1 MKNFCHILNEIKAYL
16 QPQLQQVE
24 SVIEDAL
31 RSDVSLL
38 DATNRSLRD
47 NPGKMMRPS
56 LALLCA
62 AAVGTPNQDTIKF
75 AAAAELLHNATLLHD
90 DVVDC
95 AQQRRGRPTVAS
107 FLNPHASVLIGDFWL
122 VKAVKTILEASCNT
136 GRVTRIFAAT
146 LGHLA
151 QGELLQMEKAVKGDT
166 TQQDYERIIYCKTA
180 SLFEASALSA
190 AISVNAPQ
198 EYVKAMGEFARL
210 LGMAFQ
216 VKDDWMDYAAG
227 EPALG
232 KPVGIDLKEQK
243 ITQPLLSALEGAE
256 NEADIRD
263 KVVRIA
269 DSPELC
275 REVLEFVKSRG
286 GVEKSALKVD
296 HFIEMA
302 IGQLDFLPEGP
313 ARNRLVTIARY
324 VGERG
329 K

>member
-1 MKNFCHILNEIKAYL
+1 MKEIKAYL
-16 QPQLQQVE
+16 QPWLGKVE

-38 DATNRSLRD
+38 DATNRSLRE

-62 AAVGTPNQDTIKF
+62 DAVGAPNDDTIKF

-95 AQQRRGRPTVAS
+95 ASERRGRPTVAS
-107 FLNPHASVLIGDFWL
+107 FLNPHASVLLD
-122 VKAVKTILEASCNT
+122 ASNNT
-136 GRVTRIFAAT
+136 DRVTRIFAAT

-151 QGELLQMEKAVKGDT
+151 EGELLQMEKAVKGDT

-190 AISVNAPQ
+190 AVSVGAPEHSIQ
-198 EYVKAMGEFARL
+198 AMGEFARL

-227 EPALG
+227 EDALG

-243 ITQPLLSALEGAE
+243 ITQPLLCALEGAD
-256 NEADIRD
+256 NEADIRE
-263 KVVRIA
+263 KVTRIA
-269 DSPELC
+269 DNPELG

-286 GVEKSALKVD
+286 GIEKSALKVD
-296 HFIEMA
+296 QFIQKA
-302 IGQLDFLPEGP
+302 IGQLDFLPEGT
-313 ARNRLVTIARY
+313 AKDRLVIIARF

>member
-1 MKNFCHILNEIKAYL
+1 MNEIKAYL

-38 DATNRSLRD
+38 DATNRSLRH

-198 EYVKAMGEFARL
+198 EYVKALGEFARL

>member
-1 MKNFCHILNEIKAYL
+1 MKEIKAYL
-16 QPQLQQVE
+16 QPQLDKVE
-24 SVIEDAL
+24 RVIEDAL

-38 DATNRSLRD
+38 EATNRSLRE

-56 LALLCA
+56 LALLSA
-62 AAVGTPNQDTIKF
+62 AAVGTPNEDTIKF

-95 AQQRRGRPTVAS
+95 ALERRGRPTVAS
-107 FLNPHASVLIGDFWL
+107 FLNPHASVLIGDYWL
-122 VKAVKTILEASCNT
+122 VKAVNSILGANQNT
-136 GRVTRIFAAT
+136 DRVIRIFAAT

-166 TQQDYERIIYCKTA
+166 TQGDYERIIYCKTA

-190 AISVNAPQ
+190 AISVNAP
-198 EYVKAMGEFARL
+198 EEEVRALGEFARL

-216 VKDDWMDYAAG
+216 VKDDWMDYASG
-227 EPALG
+227 EDALG

-243 ITQPLLSALEGAE
+243 ITQPLLCALEGAE
-256 NEADIRD
+256 NEADIRS

-269 DSPELC
+269 DNPALA

-286 GVEKSALKVD
+286 GIEKSALKVD
-296 HFIEMA
+296 QLIGKA

-313 ARNRLVTIARY
+313 AKDRLVTIARY

>member
-1 MKNFCHILNEIKAYL
+1 MKEIKAYL
-16 QPQLQQVE
+16 QPQLDKVE
-24 SVIEDAL
+24 RVIEDAL

-38 DATNRSLRD
+38 EATNRSLRE

-62 AAVGTPNQDTIKF
+62 AAVGTPNEDTIKF

-95 AQQRRGRPTVAS
+95 ASERRGRPTVAS
-107 FLNPHASVLIGDFWL
+107 FLNPHASVLIGDYWL
-122 VKAVKTILEASCNT
+122 VKAVNSILGANQNT
-136 GRVTRIFAAT
+136 DRVIKIFAAT

-166 TQQDYERIIYCKTA
+166 TQKDYERIIYCKTA

-190 AISVNAPQ
+190 AISVNAP
-198 EYVKAMGEFARL
+198 EEEVKALGEFARL

-216 VKDDWMDYAAG
+216 VKDDWMDYASG
-227 EPALG
+227 EDALG

-243 ITQPLLSALEGAE
+243 ITQPLLCALEGAE
-256 NEADIRD
+256 NEADIRS

-269 DSPELC
+269 DNPALA

-286 GVEKSALKVD
+286 GIEKSALKVD
-296 HFIEMA
+296 QLIGKA

-313 ARNRLVTIARY
+313 AKDRLVTIARY

>member
-1 MKNFCHILNEIKAYL
+1 MKEIKAYL
-16 QPQLQQVE
+16 QPWLDKVE

-38 DATNRSLRD
+38 EATNRSLRE

-62 AAVGTPNQDTIKF
+62 AAVGAPNEDTIKF

-95 AQQRRGRPTVAS
+95 ASERRGRPTVAS
-107 FLNPHASVLIGDFWL
+107 FLNPHASVLIGDYWL
-122 VKAVKTILEASCNT
+122 VKAVSTILGASRNT
-136 GRVTRIFAAT
+136 DRVTRIFAAT

-151 QGELLQMEKAVKGDT
+151 EGELLQMEKAVKGDT

-190 AISVNAPQ
+190 AVSVGAP
-198 EYVKAMGEFARL
+198 EESVKALGEFARL

-216 VKDDWMDYAAG
+216 VKDDWMDYASG
-227 EPALG
+227 EDALG

-243 ITQPLLSALEGAE
+243 ITQPLLCALEGAE

-263 KVVRIA
+263 KVTRIA
-269 DSPELC
+269 DNPALAG
-275 REVLEFVKSRG
+275 EVLSFVKDRG
-286 GVEKSALKVD
+286 GIEKSAVKVD
-296 HFIEMA
+296 EHIEKA
-302 IGQLDFLPEGP
+302 IGLLGFLPEGP
-313 ARNRLVTIARY
+313 AKDRLVTIARY

>member
-1 MKNFCHILNEIKAYL
+1 MKEIKAYL
-16 QPQLQQVE
+16 QPWLGKVE

-38 DATNRSLRD
+38 DATNRSLRE

-62 AAVGTPNQDTIKF
+62 DAVGAPNDDTIKF

-95 AQQRRGRPTVAS
+95 ASERRGRPTVAS

-122 VKAVKTILEASCNT
+122 VKAVNTILGASRNT
-136 GRVTRIFAAT
+136 DRVTRIFAAT

-151 QGELLQMEKAVKGDT
+151 EGELLQMEKAVKGDT

-190 AISVNAPQ
+190 AVSVGAPEHSIQ
-198 EYVKAMGEFARL
+198 AMGEFARL

-227 EPALG
+227 EDALG

-243 ITQPLLSALEGAE
+243 ITQPLLCALEGAD
-256 NEADIRD
+256 NEADKRA
-263 KVVRIA
+263 VA
-269 DSPELC
+269 
-275 REVLEFVKSRG
+275 VLRR
-286 GVEKSALKVD
+286 A
-296 HFIEMA
+296 
-302 IGQLDFLPEGP
+302 P
-313 ARNRLVTIARY
+313 
-324 VGERG
+324 
-329 K
+329 

>member
-198 EYVKAMGEFARL
+198 EYVKALGEFARL

>member
-1 MKNFCHILNEIKAYL
+1 MKEIKAYL
-16 QPQLQQVE
+16 QPWLDNVE

-31 RSDVSLL
+31 RSDVLL
-38 DATNRSLRD
+38 LNATNRSLRE

-62 AAVGTPNQDTIKF
+62 AAVGTPNEDTIKF

-95 AQQRRGRPTVAS
+95 AQERRGRPTVAS
-107 FLNPHASVLIGDFWL
+107 LLNPHASVLIGDFWL
-122 VKAVKTILEASCNT
+122 VKAVRTILAASRNT
-136 GRVTRIFAAT
+136 DRVTRIFAAT

-151 QGELLQMEKAVKGDT
+151 EGELLQMEKASKGDT

-180 SLFEASALSA
+180 TLFEASALSA
-190 AISVNAPQ
+190 AISVNAP
-198 EYVKAMGEFARL
+198 EESVRALGEFARL

-216 VKDDWMDYAAG
+216 VKDDWMDYASG
-227 EPALG
+227 EDALG

-243 ITQPLLSALEGAE
+243 ITQPLLCALEGAE
-256 NEADIRD
+256 DEARIRGM
-263 KVVRIA
+263 VVRIA
-269 DSPELC
+269 DNPALAGD
-275 REVLEFVKSRG
+275 VLAFVKSRG
-286 GVEKSALKVD
+286 GIEKSALKVD
-296 HFIEMA
+296 EFIGKAM
-302 IGQLDFLPEGP
+302 GQLDFLPEGP
-313 ARNRLVTIARY
+313 AKDRLIRIARY

>member
-1 MKNFCHILNEIKAYL
+1 MKEIKSYL
-16 QPQLQQVE
+16 EPWLGKVE

-38 DATNRSLRD
+38 DTTNRALRE

-62 AAVGTPNQDTIKF
+62 DAVGSPNEDTVKF

-95 AQQRRGRPTVAS
+95 ASERRGRPTVAS
-107 FLNPHASVLIGDFWL
+107 FLNPHASVLIGDYWL
-122 VKAVKTILEASCNT
+122 VKAVKTILGASRNT
-136 GRVTRIFAAT
+136 DRVTRIFAAT
-146 LGHLA
+146 LGYLA
-151 QGELLQMEKAVKGDT
+151 EGELLQMEKAVKGDT

-190 AISVNAPQ
+190 AVSVGAS
-198 EYVKAMGEFARL
+198 EESIKALGEFARL

-227 EPALG
+227 EDALG

-243 ITQPLLSALEGAE
+243 ITQPLLCALEGAD
-256 NEADIRD
+256 NEADIRG

-269 DSPELC
+269 DNPELG
-275 REVLEFVKSRG
+275 REVLEFVRSRG
-286 GVEKSALKVD
+286 GIEKSALKVD
-296 HFIEMA
+296 EFIGKA
-302 IGQLDFLPEGP
+302 IGELDFLPEGP
-313 ARNRLVTIARY
+313 AKDRLVTIARY

>member
-1 MKNFCHILNEIKAYL
+1 MNEIKAYL

>member
-1 MKNFCHILNEIKAYL
+1 MKEIKAYL
-16 QPQLQQVE
+16 QPWLGKVE

-38 DATNRSLRD
+38 DATNRSLRE

-62 AAVGTPNQDTIKF
+62 DAVGAPNDDTIKF

-95 AQQRRGRPTVAS
+95 ASERRGRPTVAS
-107 FLNPHASVLIGDFWL
+107 FLNPHASVLIGDYWL
-122 VKAVKTILEASCNT
+122 VKAVNTILGASNNT
-136 GRVTRIFAAT
+136 DRVTRIFAAT

-151 QGELLQMEKAVKGDT
+151 EGELLQMEKAVKGDT

-190 AISVNAPQ
+190 AVSVGAPEHSIQ
-198 EYVKAMGEFARL
+198 AMGEFARL

-227 EPALG
+227 EDALG

-243 ITQPLLSALEGAE
+243 ITQPLLCALEGAD
-256 NEADIRD
+256 NEADIRE
-263 KVVRIA
+263 KVTRIA
-269 DSPELC
+269 DNPELG

-286 GVEKSALKVD
+286 GIEKSALKVD
-296 HFIEMA
+296 QFIQKA
-302 IGQLDFLPEGP
+302 IGELDFLPEGT
-313 ARNRLVTIARY
+313 AKDRLVTIARF

-329 K
+329 R

>member
-1 MKNFCHILNEIKAYL
+1 MNEIKAYL

-198 EYVKAMGEFARL
+198 EYVKALGEFARL

-275 REVLEFVKSRG
+275 REVLEFVKSRRKKK
-286 GVEKSALKVD
+286 KSALKVD

>member
-1 MKNFCHILNEIKAYL
+1 MKEIKAYL
-16 QPQLQQVE
+16 QPQLGKVE
-24 SVIEDAL
+24 RVIEDAL

-38 DATNRSLRD
+38 EATNRSLRE

-62 AAVGTPNQDTIKF
+62 AAVGTPNEDTIKF

-95 AQQRRGRPTVAS
+95 ASERRGRPTVAS
-107 FLNPHASVLIGDFWL
+107 FLNPHASVLIGDYWL
-122 VKAVKTILEASCNT
+122 VKAVNSILGANQNT
-136 GRVTRIFAAT
+136 DRVIKIFAAT

-166 TQQDYERIIYCKTA
+166 TQKDYDRIIYCKTA

-190 AISVNAPQ
+190 AISVKAP
-198 EYVKAMGEFARL
+198 EEEVKALGEFARL

-216 VKDDWMDYAAG
+216 VKDDWMDYASG
-227 EPALG
+227 EDALG

-243 ITQPLLSALEGAE
+243 ITQPLLCALEGAE
-256 NEADIRD
+256 NEADIRS

-269 DSPELC
+269 DNPALA

-286 GVEKSALKVD
+286 GIEKSALKVD
-296 HFIEMA
+296 QLIGKA

-313 ARNRLVTIARY
+313 AKDRLVTIARY

>member
-1 MKNFCHILNEIKAYL
+1 MKEIKAYL
-16 QPQLQQVE
+16 QPYLDRVE

-31 RSDVSLL
+31 RTDVTLL
-38 DATNRSLRD
+38 DATNRSLRE

-62 AAVGTPNQDTIKF
+62 GAVGTPNEDTVKF

-90 DVVDC
+90 DVVDG
-95 AQQRRGRPTVAS
+95 AAERRGCPTVAS
-107 FLNPHASVLIGDFWL
+107 FLSPEASVLIGDFWL
-122 VKAVKTILEASCNT
+122 VKALKTILDASNNT
-136 GRVTRIFAAT
+136 DRVTRIFAAT

-151 QGELLQMEKAVKGDT
+151 EGELLQMEKAAKGDT
-166 TQQDYERIIYCKTA
+166 IQQDYERIIYCKTA

-190 AISVNAPQ
+190 AISVNAP
-198 EYVKAMGEFARL
+198 EDEIRALGEFARL

-227 EPALG
+227 EDDLG

-243 ITQPLLSALEGAE
+243 ITQPLLCALEGAE
-256 NEADIRD
+256 NEAGIRGM
-263 KVVRIA
+263 VVRIA
-269 DSPELC
+269 DSPDLG
-275 REVLEFVKSRG
+275 REVLEFVRSRG
-286 GVEKSALKVD
+286 GIEKSASKVD
-296 HFIEMA
+296 EFIQKA
-302 IGQLDFLPEGP
+302 IGRLDFLPEGP
-313 ARNRLVTIARY
+313 ARDRLVAIARY

>member
-1 MKNFCHILNEIKAYL
+1 MKEIKAYL
-16 QPQLQQVE
+16 QPQLDKVE
-24 SVIEDAL
+24 RVIEDAL

-38 DATNRSLRD
+38 EATNRSLRE

-62 AAVGTPNQDTIKF
+62 AAVGTPNEDTIKF

-95 AQQRRGRPTVAS
+95 ASERRGRPTVAS
-107 FLNPHASVLIGDFWL
+107 FLNPHASVLIGDYWL
-122 VKAVKTILEASCNT
+122 VKAVNSILGANQNT
-136 GRVTRIFAAT
+136 DRVIRVFAAT

-166 TQQDYERIIYCKTA
+166 TQKDYDRIIYCKTA

-190 AISVNAPQ
+190 AISVNAP
-198 EYVKAMGEFARL
+198 EEEVKALGEFARL

-216 VKDDWMDYAAG
+216 VKDDWMDYASG
-227 EPALG
+227 EDALG

-243 ITQPLLSALEGAE
+243 ITQPLLCALEGAE
-256 NEADIRD
+256 NEADIRS

-269 DSPELC
+269 DNPALA

-286 GVEKSALKVD
+286 GIEKSALKVD
-296 HFIEMA
+296 QLIGKA

-313 ARNRLVTIARY
+313 AKDRLVTIARY

>member
-1 MKNFCHILNEIKAYL
+1 MKEIKAYL
-16 QPQLQQVE
+16 QPQLDKVE

-38 DATNRSLRD
+38 EATNRSLRE

-56 LALLCA
+56 LAVLCA
-62 AAVGTPNQDTIKF
+62 AAVGAPNEDTIKF

-95 AQQRRGRPTVAS
+95 ASERRGRPTVAS
-107 FLNPHASVLIGDFWL
+107 FLNPHASVLIGDYWL
-122 VKAVKTILEASCNT
+122 VKAVNTILGASQNT
-136 GRVTRIFAAT
+136 DRVTRIFAAT

-151 QGELLQMEKAVKGDT
+151 EGELIQMEKAVKGDT

-190 AISVNAPQ
+190 AVSVNSP
-198 EYVKAMGEFARL
+198 EESVKALGEFARL

-227 EPALG
+227 EDALG

-243 ITQPLLSALEGAE
+243 ITQPLLSALEGAD
-256 NEADIRD
+256 NEADIRG

-269 DSPELC
+269 DNPELG
-275 REVLEFVKSRG
+275 REVLEFVRSRG
-286 GVEKSALKVD
+286 GIEKSALKVD
-296 HFIEMA
+296 EFIGKA

-313 ARNRLVTIARY
+313 AKDRLVTIARY

>member
-1 MKNFCHILNEIKAYL
+1 MKEIKAYL
-16 QPQLQQVE
+16 QPQLDKVE
-24 SVIEDAL
+24 RVIEDAL

-38 DATNRSLRD
+38 EATNRSLRE

-62 AAVGTPNQDTIKF
+62 AAVGTPNEDTIKF

-95 AQQRRGRPTVAS
+95 ASERRGRPTVAS
-107 FLNPHASVLIGDFWL
+107 FLNPHASVLIGDYWL
-122 VKAVKTILEASCNT
+122 VKAVNSILGANQNT
-136 GRVTRIFAAT
+136 DRVIKIFAAT

-166 TQQDYERIIYCKTA
+166 TQKDYDRIIYCKTA

-190 AISVNAPQ
+190 AISVNAP
-198 EYVKAMGEFARL
+198 EEEVKALGEFARL

-216 VKDDWMDYAAG
+216 VKDDWMDYASG
-227 EPALG
+227 EDALG

-243 ITQPLLSALEGAE
+243 ITQPLICALEGAE
-256 NEADIRD
+256 NEADIRS

-269 DSPELC
+269 DNPALA

-286 GVEKSALKVD
+286 GIEKSALKVD
-296 HFIEMA
+296 QLIGKA

-313 ARNRLVTIARY
+313 AKDRLVTIARY

>member
-1 MKNFCHILNEIKAYL
+1 MNEIKAYL

-198 EYVKAMGEFARL
+198 EYVKALGEFARL

>member
-1 MKNFCHILNEIKAYL
+1 MKEIKAYL
-16 QPQLQQVE
+16 QPWLGKVE

-38 DATNRSLRD
+38 DATNRSLRE

-62 AAVGTPNQDTIKF
+62 DAVGAPNDDTIKF

-95 AQQRRGRPTVAS
+95 ASERRGRPTVAS
-107 FLNPHASVLIGDFWL
+107 FLNPHASVLIGDYWL
-122 VKAVKTILEASCNT
+122 VKAVNTILGASNNT
-136 GRVTRIFAAT
+136 DRVTRIFAAT

-151 QGELLQMEKAVKGDT
+151 EGELLQMERAVKGDT

-190 AISVNAPQ
+190 AVSVGAPEHSIQ
-198 EYVKAMGEFARL
+198 AMGEFARL

-227 EPALG
+227 EDALG
-232 KPVGIDLKEQK
+232 KP
-243 ITQPLLSALEGAE
+243 ALEGAD
-256 NEADIRD
+256 NEADIRG
-263 KVVRIA
+263 KVTRIA
-269 DSPELC
+269 DNPELGH
-275 REVLEFVKSRG
+275 EVLEFVKSRG
-286 GVEKSALKVD
+286 GIEKSALKVD
-296 HFIEMA
+296 QFIQKA
-302 IGQLDFLPEGP
+302 IGQLDFLPEGT
-313 ARNRLVTIARY
+313 AKDRLVTIARF

>member
-1 MKNFCHILNEIKAYL
+1 MKEIKAYL
-16 QPQLQQVE
+16 QPWLDKVE

-38 DATNRSLRD
+38 EATNRSLRE

-62 AAVGTPNQDTIKF
+62 AAVGAPNEDTIKF

-95 AQQRRGRPTVAS
+95 ASERRGRPTVAS
-107 FLNPHASVLIGDFWL
+107 FLNPHASVLIGDYWL
-122 VKAVKTILEASCNT
+122 VKAVSTILGASSNT
-136 GRVTRIFAAT
+136 DRVTRIFAAT

-151 QGELLQMEKAVKGDT
+151 EGELLQMEKAVKGDT

-190 AISVNAPQ
+190 AVSVGAP
-198 EYVKAMGEFARL
+198 EESVKALGEFARL

-216 VKDDWMDYAAG
+216 VKDDWMDYASG
-227 EPALG
+227 EDALG

-243 ITQPLLSALEGAE
+243 ITQPLLCALEGAE

-263 KVVRIA
+263 KVTRIA
-269 DSPELC
+269 DNPALAG
-275 REVLEFVKSRG
+275 EVLSFVKDRG
-286 GVEKSALKVD
+286 GIEKSALKVD
-296 HFIEMA
+296 EFIQKA
-302 IGQLDFLPEGP
+302 IGQLDFLPES
-313 ARNRLVTIARY
+313 AAKDRLVTIARY

>member
-1 MKNFCHILNEIKAYL
+1 MKEIKAYL
-16 QPQLQQVE
+16 QPYLDRVE

-31 RSDVSLL
+31 RTDVTLL

-62 AAVGTPNQDTIKF
+62 GAVGTPNEDTVKF

-90 DVVDC
+90 DVVDG
-95 AQQRRGRPTVAS
+95 AAERRGCPTVAS
-107 FLNPHASVLIGDFWL
+107 FLSPEASVLIGDFWL
-122 VKAVKTILEASCNT
+122 VKAVKTILDASNNT
-136 GRVTRIFAAT
+136 DRVTRIFAAT

-151 QGELLQMEKAVKGDT
+151 EGELLQMEKAAKGDT
-166 TQQDYERIIYCKTA
+166 IQQDYERIIYCKTA

-190 AISVNAPQ
+190 AISVNAP
-198 EYVKAMGEFARL
+198 EDEIRALGEFARL

-216 VKDDWMDYAAG
+216 VKDDWMDYASG
-227 EPALG
+227 EDALG

-243 ITQPLLSALEGAE
+243 ITQPLLCALEGAE
-256 NEADIRD
+256 NEAGIRGM
-263 KVVRIA
+263 VVRIA
-269 DSPELC
+269 DSPELG
-275 REVLEFVKSRG
+275 REVLEFVRSRG
-286 GVEKSALKVD
+286 GIEKSASKVD
-296 HFIEMA
+296 EFIQKA
-302 IGQLDFLPEGP
+302 IGRLDFLPEGH
-313 ARNRLVTIARY
+313 ARDRLGAIARY

>member
-1 MKNFCHILNEIKAYL
+1 MKEIKAYL
-16 QPQLQQVE
+16 QPQLDKVE

-38 DATNRSLRD
+38 EATNRSLRE

-56 LALLCA
+56 LALLSA
-62 AAVGTPNQDTIKF
+62 AAVGAPNEDTIKF
-75 AAAAELLHNATLLHD
+75 AAAAELLHPATLLHD

-95 AQQRRGRPTVAS
+95 ASERRGRPTVAS
-107 FLNPHASVLIGDFWL
+107 FLNPHASVLIGDYWL
-122 VKAVKTILEASCNT
+122 VKAVNTILGASQNT
-136 GRVTRIFAAT
+136 DRVTRIFAAT

-190 AISVNAPQ
+190 AVSVNAP
-198 EYVKAMGEFARL
+198 EESVKALGEFARL

-227 EPALG
+227 EDALG

-243 ITQPLLSALEGAE
+243 ITQPLLSALEGAD
-256 NEADIRD
+256 NEADIRG

-269 DSPELC
+269 DNPELG
-275 REVLEFVKSRG
+275 REVLEFVRSRG
-286 GVEKSALKVD
+286 GIEKSALKVD
-296 HFIEMA
+296 EFIGKA
-302 IGQLDFLPEGP
+302 IGELDFLPEGP
-313 ARNRLVTIARY
+313 AKDRLVTIARY

>member
-1 MKNFCHILNEIKAYL
+1 MKEIKAYL
-16 QPQLQQVE
+16 KPQLDKVE
-24 SVIEDAL
+24 RVIEDAL

-62 AAVGTPNQDTIKF
+62 AAVGTPNEDTIKF

-95 AQQRRGRPTVAS
+95 ASERRGRPTVAS
-107 FLNPHASVLIGDFWL
+107 FLNPHASVLIGDYWL
-122 VKAVKTILEASCNT
+122 VKAVNTILGASNNT
-136 GRVTRIFAAT
+136 DRVTRIFAAT

-151 QGELLQMEKAVKGDT
+151 EGELLQMEKAVKGDT

-190 AISVNAPQ
+190 AVSVGAPEHSIQ
-198 EYVKAMGEFARL
+198 AIGEFARL

-227 EPALG
+227 
-232 KPVGIDLKEQK
+232 
-243 ITQPLLSALEGAE
+243 
-256 NEADIRD
+256 
-263 KVVRIA
+263 
-269 DSPELC
+269 
-275 REVLEFVKSRG
+275 
-286 GVEKSALKVD
+286 
-296 HFIEMA
+296 
-302 IGQLDFLPEGP
+302 
-313 ARNRLVTIARY
+313 
-324 VGERG
+324 
-329 K
+329 

>member
-1 MKNFCHILNEIKAYL
+1 MKEIKAYL
-16 QPQLQQVE
+16 QPQLDKVE
-24 SVIEDAL
+24 RVIEDAL

-38 DATNRSLRD
+38 EATNRSLRE

-62 AAVGTPNQDTIKF
+62 AAVGTPNEDTIKF

-95 AQQRRGRPTVAS
+95 ASERRGRPTVAS
-107 FLNPHASVLIGDFWL
+107 FLNPHASVLIGDYWL
-122 VKAVKTILEASCNT
+122 VKAVNSILGANQNT
-136 GRVTRIFAAT
+136 DRVIKIFAAT

-166 TQQDYERIIYCKTA
+166 TQKDYDRIIYCKTA

-190 AISVNAPQ
+190 AISVNAP
-198 EYVKAMGEFARL
+198 EEEVKALGEFARL

-216 VKDDWMDYAAG
+216 VKDDWMDYASG
-227 EPALG
+227 EDALG

-243 ITQPLLSALEGAE
+243 ITQPLLCALEGAE
-256 NEADIRD
+256 NEADIRS

-269 DSPELC
+269 DNPALA

-286 GVEKSALKVD
+286 GIEKSALKVD
-296 HFIEMA
+296 QLIGKA

-313 ARNRLVTIARY
+313 AKDRLVTIARY

>member
-1 MKNFCHILNEIKAYL
+1 MKEIKAYL
-16 QPQLQQVE
+16 QPWLGKVE

-38 DATNRSLRD
+38 DATNRSLRE

-62 AAVGTPNQDTIKF
+62 DAVGAPNDDTIKF

-95 AQQRRGRPTVAS
+95 ASERRGRPTVAS
-107 FLNPHASVLIGDFWL
+107 FLNPHASVLIGDYWL
-122 VKAVKTILEASCNT
+122 VKAMNTILDASNNT
-136 GRVTRIFAAT
+136 DRVTRIFAAT

-151 QGELLQMEKAVKGDT
+151 EGELLQMEKAVKGDT

-190 AISVNAPQ
+190 AVSVGAPEHSIQ
-198 EYVKAMGEFARL
+198 AMGEFARL

-227 EPALG
+227 EDALG

-243 ITQPLLSALEGAE
+243 ITQPLLCALEGAD
-256 NEADIRD
+256 NEADIRE
-263 KVVRIA
+263 KVTRIA
-269 DSPELC
+269 DNPEPGIC
-275 REVLEFVKSRG
+275 KEPWR
-286 GVEKSALKVD
+286 
-296 HFIEMA
+296 H
-302 IGQLDFLPEGP
+302 
-313 ARNRLVTIARY
+313 
-324 VGERG
+324 
-329 K
+329 

>member
-1 MKNFCHILNEIKAYL
+1 MKEIKEYL
-16 QPQLQQVE
+16 QPQLDKVE

-38 DATNRSLRD
+38 EATNRSLRE

-62 AAVGTPNQDTIKF
+62 AAVGAPNEDTIKF

-95 AQQRRGRPTVAS
+95 ASERRGRPTVAS
-107 FLNPHASVLIGDFWL
+107 FLNPHASVLIGDYWL
-122 VKAVKTILEASCNT
+122 VKAVNTILGASQNT
-136 GRVTRIFAAT
+136 DRVTRIFAAT

-151 QGELLQMEKAVKGDT
+151 EGELLQMEKAVKGDT

-190 AISVNAPQ
+190 AVSVNAP
-198 EYVKAMGEFARL
+198 EESVKALGEFARL

-227 EPALG
+227 EDALG

-243 ITQPLLSALEGAE
+243 ITQPLLSALEGAD
-256 NEADIRD
+256 NEADIRG
-263 KVVRIA
+263 KVTRIA
-269 DSPELC
+269 DNPELG
-275 REVLEFVKSRG
+275 REVLEFVRSRG
-286 GVEKSALKVD
+286 GIEKSAIKVD
-296 HFIEMA
+296 EFIGRA
-302 IGQLDFLPEGP
+302 IGELDFLPEGP
-313 ARNRLVTIARY
+313 AKDRLVTIARY